1 MEPEQAGG
9 GTVATIRMVAS
20 FYSQVLA
27 SPLLYR
33 HFVGVPMEVLVAKQS
48 SFIETIVRGD
58 PGYSATELKQL
69 HAHLS
74 IGNPDF
80 DELMRILDDS
90 LLEHGVEPKVRSLI
104 HDSFESFRPVI
115 VYDPPA

>member
-1 MEPEQAGG
+1 MEPEQSGG

-20 FYSQVLA
+20 FYSEVLA

-69 HAHLS
+69 HSHLS
-74 IGNPDF
+74 VGDQDF
-80 DELMRILDDS
+80 DELMRILDAS
-90 LLEHGVEPKVRSLI
+90 LLEHGVEPEVRSLI
-104 HDSFESFRPVI
+104 RDSFESYRSVI
-115 VYDPPA
+115 VSDPPA